1 MEFEMPTD
9 SLCFSSLTQRRCPS
23 SAQCVFALLYGSP
36 SVSREELFAVLSHVI
51 VGICTLQTK
60 LVLKK
65 FLSVFFIMQ
74 EQKVNACVL
83 CGLLGLV
90 NSSVICGEVAQS

>member
-9 SLCFSSLTQRRCPS
+9 SLCFSSLTPCPCPS

-36 SVSREELFAVLSHVI
+36 GVSREEFVTILNDVI

-60 LVLKK
+60 LALKR
-65 FLSVFFIMQ
+65 FLSVFFIMR

-83 CGLLGLV
+83 CGLFSLAL
-90 NSSVICGEVAQS
+90 